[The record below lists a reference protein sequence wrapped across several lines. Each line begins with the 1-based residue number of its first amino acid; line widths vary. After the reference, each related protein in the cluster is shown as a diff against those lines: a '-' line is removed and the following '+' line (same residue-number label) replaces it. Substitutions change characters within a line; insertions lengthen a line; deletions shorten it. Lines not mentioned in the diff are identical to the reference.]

1 MTGRVIAVTGG
12 MQGIGAAI
20 TSAFERE
27 GDRVAILDLVEGA
40 PYRCDVSE
48 RVQVEAAIAAVERDL
63 GPIDVLVNNAG
74 VNPVGPSEDL
84 SEEAW
89 RQVFGVLSDGVFFCS
104 QAAGRY
110 MLERRRGVII
120 TITSINATLAFPR
133 RLAYCAA
140 KSAAKMITEVLA
152 IEWAD
157 RGVRVNAIAPG
168 VVRTELVDELIR
180 SGAVREEIYT
190 RRAPMQRMARPD
202 EIARAALF
210 LASEEQASFVT
221 GTTLVV
227 DGGWTAFGWSTDDV

>member
-1 MTGRVIAVTGG
+1 MRVVVVTGG

-20 TSAFERE
+20 ARAFEGE
-27 GDRVAILDLVEGA
+27 GDQVAILDIAEGA
-40 PYRCDVSE
+40 PYRCDVSD
-48 RVQVEAAIAAVERDL
+48 RLQVDGAIAAVEREV
-63 GPIDVLVNNAG
+63 GPIDVLINNAG
-74 VNPVGPSEDL
+74 INPIGASAEL

-89 RQVFGVLSDGVFFCS
+89 RQTFGVLCDGAFFCS
-104 QAAGRY
+104 QSAGRY
-110 MLERRRGVII
+110 MLERRRGAIV

-140 KSAAKMITEVLA
+140 KAAARMITEVLA

-168 VVRTELVDELIR
+168 VTRTELVDELIR
-180 SGAVREEIYT
+180 SGVVREEIYT
-190 RRAPMQRMARPD
+190 RRAPMQRMARPE
-202 EIARAALF
+202 EIARAAVF
-210 LASEEQASFVT
+210 LASEEQASFIT